1 MRKEI
6 NDILFTF
13 TPDITDDLLVLL
25 KDIKKLKELKNKYN
39 NNKNPKLFI
48 NINKL
53 QEQVNI
59 SKKNFIKKF
68 QKNNVKQIQQYWD
81 IKKQNVNE

>member
-81 IKKQNVNE
+81 IKSKK

>member
-13 TPDITDDLLVLL
+13 TPDMTDDLLVLL

-53 QEQVNI
+53 QKQVNI
-59 SKKNFIKKF
+59 SKKDFIKKF

-81 IKKQNVNE
+81 IKNKK

>member
-13 TPDITDDLLVLL
+13 TPDMTDDLLVLL

-39 NNKNPKLFI
+39 NNNKNPKLFI

-53 QEQVNI
+53 QKQVNI
-59 SKKNFIKKF
+59 SKKDFIKKF

-81 IKKQNVNE
+81 IKNKK